1 MSGSPRRTSGQTL
14 VIAIDG
20 PAGVG
25 KSTAARRLA
34 ERLAIPYLDTGA
46 MYRCLGLVA
55 VREGLDLEDRY
66 GVEQRLGRADI
77 DLRLRNG
84 GTPELRLEGEAVGEQ
99 IRSPEVSR
107 ATSRISTY
115 PGVRRRM
122 VELQRAFAAAHG
134 GVLEGRDIGTVV
146 FPETRYKFFLDADPS
161 VRAGRRHRELA
172 ARGMGGTASTL
183 EAVRRELEAR
193 DLQDRER
200 ADSPLRRDPTHVF
213 IDTGLLDPDQVVE
226 RMLQVIEELRAD
238 EDARLR

>member
-1 MSGSPRRTSGQTL
+1 MSRSL

-34 ERLAIPYLDTGA
+34 DRLGIPYLDTGA

-55 VREGLDLEDRY
+55 VREGLDLEDRHR
-66 GVEQRLGRADI
+66 VEQRLGRANI
-77 DLRLRNG
+77 DLRPCNG
-84 GTPELRLEGEAVGEQ
+84 GAPELRLEGEAVGDQ
-99 IRSPEVSR
+99 IRSPDVSR

-146 FPETRYKFFLDADPS
+146 VPETRFKFFLDADPS
-161 VRAGRRHRELA
+161 VRAGRRHRELEG
-172 ARGMGGTASTL
+172 RGAASTL
-183 EAVRRELEAR
+183 ESVRRELEAR
-193 DLQDRER
+193 DRQDRER

-213 IDTGLLDPDQVVE
+213 IDTGLLDADQVVE
-226 RMLQVIEELRAD
+226 RMLEVIEELRAD
-238 EDARLR
+238 EAAQVR